1 MQAHIKS
8 RTQDVKVMG
17 TNGMDGCEIEA
28 QCSNRSTMFDR
39 RYLMPSLNA
48 SIIIDVIGHRNN
60 MYADDPTSLVDST
73 QKLLLFCE
81 QHRLVI

>member
-28 QCSNRSTMFDR
+28 QCSIVGICAIFKCF
-39 RYLMPSLNA
+39 Y
-48 SIIIDVIGHRNN
+48 H
-60 MYADDPTSLVDST
+60 
-73 QKLLLFCE
+73 
-81 QHRLVI
+81 H